1 MTSSS
6 EAGRWIEADRAARL
20 VRFLAA
26 GLPSFLLAIPTNYL
40 LVDRL
45 AVAKPLAYAVVLVG
59 QVTLNF
65 FLCRAFVFE
74 VRGGSI
80 AREFGQFV
88 AGILGFRAADWFVY
102 VVLVDYVGFF
112 YLAVQLSN
120 VVVFSVAKFAF
131 AEGVFRAASG
141 ARPG

>member
-1 MTSSS
+1 MTPPSVG
-6 EAGRWIEADRAARL
+6 GRWIEGERAGRL

-26 GLPSFLLAIPTNYL
+26 GLPSFLLAIPANYL
-40 LVDRL
+40 LVERL

-74 VRGGSI
+74 VRGGPI
-80 AREFGQFV
+80 VKEFGRFV
-88 AGILGFRAADWFVY
+88 AGILGFRAADWLVY
-102 VVLVDYVGFF
+102 VVLVDYVGLF

-120 VVVFSVAKFAF
+120 VVVFSVAKFVF
-131 AEGVFRAASG
+131 AEGVFRAPSG
-141 ARPG
+141 ARLG